1 MRFYFFL
8 TTETILFF
16 DEVRDFTCAH
26 THFEDDVGRK
36 EKNYENV
43 PVRKNYLEKY
53 IGKGEKNTFVW
64 FENGILSQ
72 VCEL

>member
-16 DEVRDFTCAH
+16 DEVRDFTCARTH
-26 THFEDDVGRK
+26 TLKTMWGEK
-36 EKNYENV
+36 KKTSLLKNYENV

-53 IGKGEKNTFVW
+53 IGKGEKKHFRLV
-64 FENGILSQ
+64 
-72 VCEL
+72 